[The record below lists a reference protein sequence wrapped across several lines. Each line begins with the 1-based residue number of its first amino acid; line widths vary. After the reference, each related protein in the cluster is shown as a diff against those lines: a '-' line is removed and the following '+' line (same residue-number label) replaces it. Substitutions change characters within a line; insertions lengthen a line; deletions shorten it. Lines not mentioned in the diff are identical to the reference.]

1 MNNNKLS
8 NLALLITTAVISGC
22 SQSEVTDPISKFDT
36 SSYQQPG
43 GMMYFFEQGMP
54 NTVSASPDSELS
66 LSQSHFKDG
75 TTSLAWTFQAGSNLT
90 FSQPVGFKPFVAN
103 DTDQSQST
111 FSAWVYNPQA
121 QDAQLTFEFGTDG
134 QAQVSFDINME
145 FKGWRHLLI
154 PFKDMKGKPT
164 ETMDYMQVSSP
175 QNMKLGTIFFD
186 QVMLSIPADPRWP
199 TRDNVVPYINKAS
212 DTAPNRHWL
221 SLYRYQ
227 NLLDKAQSDASAQP
241 VDINS
246 ILAINAK
253 LESLALEGKK
263 NKPDVARLYKKYDS
277 YELVDK
283 NGVVTGKPLSN
294 KNRLKIF
301 LDKGV
306 NKGLLDQEGFETVFS
321 GTEIRK
327 YGEYMLELAKAI
339 RSSDISEQDKQ
350 MLSEMYIQLTRYA
363 LDQGYTAGSGL
374 GTSHHMGYSFR
385 SLFQAHF
392 LSRDLL
398 KSKQLLDDIS
408 NMMSW
413 FSLTGRIYRPE
424 SEMTNLNADILNTQ
438 LRGMLYSILMQPNEN
453 IQAQHLQQ
461 FTLWLSRSITTS
473 NGLGGGF
480 KPDGSIFHHA
490 QHYPA
495 YGKGA
500 LKGLTSVVNALS
512 RSQYAISPDAHSMLK
527 NVVAMTAVY
536 SNDTLTLVS
545 INGRHP
551 VEKQDI
557 DLSPFMH
564 MAMAGSPDGKESID
578 EEMAGTYLRL
588 SKKKD
593 KFSRYLKKQGLTATA
608 APTGHWSMNY
618 ANLSIQ
624 RREGWVAAVRGFSRY
639 LVGNETYAN
648 ANRYGRY
655 INYGQLEIMG
665 PDGKE
670 RAFSHDGWNWNRWPG
685 TTAVQLPFDELKG
698 KLRNV
703 DAFSGLEEMLFS
715 EQTYSG
721 SLSHQNNGMF
731 AMKLQGHPKYDA
743 TFGANKSVFFFDN
756 RIVSLGS
763 NIRTD
768 EERFATQTTLF
779 QSVLRD
785 PNDVVTIGTK
795 PVAVADELEI
805 GSNSTV
811 SVLVDPQNNA
821 YFVPAGEVISLNA
834 GEQRSVNQKN
844 SKPTQ
849 GRFATAVLDHG
860 KAPTDGRYEY
870 AILVDGSKNQVRD
883 FSRQM
888 NSDQQPYVVKQQ
900 DSKAHI
906 VWDRISNTTA
916 YALFE
921 PSVAIA
927 DALIEAIDTPA
938 MVMATPA
945 NNQLSLSVVNP
956 DLNLYQGVDLSQYD
970 DKGVQKEV
978 SIYSREWKDNP
989 SKPVTTNL
997 TLRGK
1002 WKAFKNLPA
1011 GVTLTAQADGNTL
1024 LTVISVA
1031 AEGID
1036 IDLRKI

>member
-1 MNNNKLS
+1 MNNKKIT
-8 NLALLITTAVISGC
+8 NLALLIATTVVSGC
-22 SQSEVTDPISKFDT
+22 SQSEETQPIETLDM

-43 GMMYFFEQGMP
+43 GVMYFFENGMP
-54 NTVSASPDSELS
+54 STVSASSDSALS
-66 LSQSHFKDG
+66 LSSSHFKDG
-75 TTSLAWTFQAGSNLT
+75 KTSLAWGYKAGSTLT
-90 FSQPVGFKPFVAN
+90 FSQPVGYRPFVAN

-111 FSAWVYNPQA
+111 FSAWIYNPQA
-121 QDAQLTFEFGTDG
+121 RDAQLTFEFGTDG
-134 QAQVSFDINME
+134 KAQVSFDINMD

-154 PFKDMKGKPT
+154 PFKDMDGYPSEK
-164 ETMDYMQVSSP
+164 MDYMQLSAPKSVNSG
-175 QNMKLGTIFFD
+175 KIFLD

-199 TRDNVVPYINKAS
+199 TRDNIVPYINIAS

-227 NLLDKAQSDASAQP
+227 TLLDKAQQTVKVQS
-241 VDINS
+241 VDHDS
-246 ILAINAK
+246 IIAINTK
-253 LESLALEGKK
+253 LESFVLQDDKK
-263 NKPDVARLYKKYDS
+263 TPDVQKLYKKYDLYKLTENS
-277 YELVDK
+277 
-283 NGVVTGKPLSN
+283 GVVTGKPLSN

-301 LDKGV
+301 QNKGV
-306 NKGLLDQEGFETVFS
+306 NKGLLNQEGFETVFS

-339 RSSDISEQDKQ
+339 RSDDISDQDKQ
-350 MLSEMYIQLTRYA
+350 TLSEMYIQLTRYA
-363 LDQGYTAGSGL
+363 FDQGYTAGSGL

-392 LSRDLL
+392 LTRDLL
-398 KSKQLLDDIS
+398 KREELLDDVS

-413 FSLTGRIYRPE
+413 FSLTGRIYRPV

-438 LRGMLYSILMQPNEN
+438 LRGMLYSILMQPNES

-461 FTLWLSRSITTS
+461 FTFWLSRSITTS
-473 NGLGGGF
+473 HGLGGGF

-500 LKGLTSVVNALS
+500 LKGLTPVVNALS
-512 RSQYAISPDAHSMLK
+512 RTQYAVSPDAHSMLK
-527 NVVAMTAVY
+527 KVVAMTAVY
-536 SNDTLTLVS
+536 SNDSLTLAS

-551 VEKQDI
+551 VEKQGI
-557 DLSPFMH
+557 DLLPFMH
-564 MAMAGSPDGKESID
+564 MAMAGSPDGKELID
-578 EEMAGTYLRL
+578 AEMAGTYLRL
-588 SKKKD
+588 SKKKNI
-593 KFSRYLKKQGLTATA
+593 FVRYLKSQGFMATP
-608 APTGHWSMNY
+608 APTGHWSMSY

-624 RREGWVAAVRGFSRY
+624 RRDGWVAAVRGFSRY

-743 TFGANKSVFFFDN
+743 SFGANKSVFFFDN
-756 RIVSLGS
+756 RIVSLGT
-763 NIRTD
+763 NIHTRED
-768 EERFATQTTLF
+768 RFATQTTLF
-779 QSVLRD
+779 QSTLRD
-785 PNDVVTIGTK
+785 PNDVVMVGEK

-805 GSNSTV
+805 GSNEKA

-821 YFVPAGEVISLNA
+821 YFVPAGEAIRVSA
-834 GEQRSVNQKN
+834 GVQRSVNQKN

-870 AILVDGSKNQVRD
+870 AILVDSSKDQVKQ
-883 FSRQM
+883 FAYEM
-888 NSDQQPYVVKQQ
+888 NSKRQPYVVMQQ
-900 DSKAHI
+900 DNSGHI
-906 VWDRISNTTA
+906 VWDRKSNTTA

-921 PSVAIA
+921 PSLGI
-927 DALIEAIDTPA
+927 DNALIEAVDAPA
-938 MVMATPA
+938 MLMATPD
-945 NNQLSLSVVNP
+945 NNRLSLSVVNP
-956 DLNLYQGVDLSQYD
+956 DLNLYQGIDFSQYD

-978 SIYSREWKDNP
+978 SIYSRKWKDNP
-989 SKPVTTNL
+989 SKPVTTNI
-997 TLRGK
+997 TLKGK
-1002 WKAFKNLPA
+1002 WKAFNSLPA
-1011 GVTLTAQADGNTL
+1011 GVSLVVQSDGNTL
-1024 LTVISVA
+1024 LTVISVDA
-1031 AEGID
+1031 QGVD
-1036 IDLRKI
+1036 IDLHRA